1 MARTPSARNP
11 VTPIFRFELRGGVIH
26 HLAASLF
33 LCLVARA
40 VPAQAP
46 VRTRDASFA
55 VIKYDNGPGAA
66 ALTLYDGV
74 AITTERAT
82 RAAYGLLSVFA
93 DGRLSM
99 QAALQGSRRSAA
111 VPVAPRFAPL
121 FSAMRGEVLLDAAT
135 TIQSGFMP
143 TAQVSGRAR
152 MRFEGA
158 DQGGYGELA
167 IARAFDGR
175 FWQTVLSAEG
185 FAFVRRGPVEAT
197 LTATP
202 MQLGIGDVLGDTEGS
217 VTWTRGRSQ
226 LGATAGVRYG
236 EALRGNTAW
245 GSVTATWP
253 VIGELYLT
261 ASLGTYP
268 ADIVQSL
275 PAGRYAAIGFRLPE
289 GRFPPLRR
297 LPVPPP
303 PPPRTPDLPVN
314 YRLALVIGPALDS
327 TNIREVKAWAPG
339 ATVVEVMAD
348 FVDWIPVPLIRQPNG
363 EWKGYYRIP
372 PGLHRVNLRLD
383 GRDIDAPLNWPL
395 VQDEFI
401 GMVAQVLVRGR

>member
-1 MARTPSARNP
+1 MARTTSARNP

-33 LCLVARA
+33 LCLVTRA

-74 AITTERAT
+74 SLTTERTT
-82 RAAYGLLSVFA
+82 RAAYGLLSLFA
-93 DGRLSM
+93 DGRMSM
-99 QAALQGSRRSAA
+99 QAALEGSRRSAA
-111 VPVAPRFAPL
+111 MPVDPRFAPL
-121 FSAMRGEVLLDAAT
+121 FSSLRGEVLLDAAT

-143 TAQVSGRAR
+143 TAEVTGRAR
-152 MRFEGA
+152 LRFERA
-158 DQGGYGELA
+158 DQGGYAEAA

-185 FAFVRRGPVEAT
+185 FAYVRRGNVEASLKT
-197 LTATP
+197 TP
-202 MQLGIGDVLGDTEGS
+202 MQLGVGDLLGDTEAS
-217 VTWTRGRSQ
+217 MTWTRGRSI

-236 EALRGNTAW
+236 EAQRGNTAW
-245 GSVTATWP
+245 GTFTATWP
-253 VIGELYLT
+253 LIEDLYLT
-261 ASLGTYP
+261 ASVGTYP
-268 ADIVQSL
+268 ADLVQSL
-275 PAGRYAAIGFRLPE
+275 PAGRYAAIAFRLPE

-297 LPVPPP
+297 PPVPPP

-339 ATVVEVMAD
+339 ARVVEVMAD

-372 PGLHRVNLRLD
+372 PGLHRLNLRLD
-383 GRDIDAPLNWPL
+383 GTDIDAPLNWPL

-401 GMVAQVLVRGR
+401 GLVAQVLVRGR